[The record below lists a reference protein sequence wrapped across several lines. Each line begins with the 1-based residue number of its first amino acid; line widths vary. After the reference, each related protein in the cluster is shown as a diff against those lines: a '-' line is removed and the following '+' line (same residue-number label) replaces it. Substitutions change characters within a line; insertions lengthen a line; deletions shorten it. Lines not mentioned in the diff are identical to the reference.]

1 MTIIHFIVY
10 SISSRKSILLEK
22 EIKNI
27 FSNKIK
33 YQFFIKYSKYKGHAI
48 ELTKQSIKEGVDI
61 LVACGGDGTINE
73 VARNI
78 ISTSKILG
86 IIPIGSGNGLA
97 GHLKIPKNISKA
109 LKILKIQNIKKIDV
123 GKVNDDY
130 FFSNMG
136 VAFGAFF
143 INSYHSYNQRGIIG
157 YFRAFIASL
166 FNFKYIKS
174 KARIINSSK

>member
-1 MTIIHFIVY
+1 MIWNIIFLACDV
-10 SISSRKSILLEK
+10 
-22 EIKNI
+22 
-27 FSNKIK
+27 

-97 GHLKIPKNISKA
+97 GHLKIPKNY
-109 LKILKIQNIKKIDV
+109 KKHLSF
-123 GKVNDDY
+123 Y
-130 FFSNMG
+130 
-136 VAFGAFF
+136 
-143 INSYHSYNQRGIIG
+143 
-157 YFRAFIASL
+157 L
-166 FNFKYIKS
+166 
-174 KARIINSSK
+174 